1 MGKSDQPQ
9 QPPKDMIVMTRLNTV
24 GLKRLA
30 EGTLVEKRPFES
42 RPPEPMRVAAI
53 SEPSIVPPPSRAAA
67 VPTLLEEDELGAD
80 AGEDRT
86 VALGADG
93 SEDRTVAA
101 PVRAPA
107 PPQTPPLARA
117 AVAEPPAPTP
127 PPPSVPPP
135 SKKLDIET
143 PTALFVKD
151 IQRTLQEELNKYEP
165 ARVATERKA
174 TPSATPAANKLGF
187 AETMIDARADVK
199 GADAKKPSDRPMVR
213 TEPSMSKAA
222 SVPPPP
228 ATKSAAL
235 TAPQKS
241 SGSLPAPLPAQASR
255 RKDPVAVSVSTR
267 PRRIERKGGFVPWAA
282 ALTALGVFVGVAGA
296 RVATG
301 APFLRGAAA
310 PQAAPAAAQPQP
322 EPAGF
327 APKVAM
333 PAAPKAEEPV
343 APAEK
348 PAEVKTA
355 EAPKV
360 EETKAEA
367 KPAEAKPVE
376 VKAEAK
382 PAEPKPVA
390 ESKPEPKPVAE
401 SKPEPR
407 VERPRPHRPAAA
419 PTPASEEKVAK
430 AEPKPEKVEKPEPAP
445 KPAKAEPK
453 KSSDVGAAARDYAN
467 VDSTL
472 GSSL

>member
-1 MGKSDQPQ
+1 MGKSDQPPSQ
-9 QPPKDMIVMTRLNTV
+9 QQKDMIVMTRLNTV

-42 RPPEPMRVAAI
+42 RPPEPMRVGSI
-53 SEPSIVPPPSRAAA
+53 SEPPIVPPPSRAAA

-117 AVAEPPAPTP
+117 EAAPASVAPA
-127 PPPSVPPP
+127 
-135 SKKLDIET
+135 SKGKLDIET

-151 IQRTLQEELNKYEP
+151 IQRTLQEELTSTSQ
-165 ARVATERKA
+165 RVAGERKQ
-174 TPSATPAANKLGF
+174 TPSAAPAALGF
-187 AETMIDARADVK
+187 AETIIDARADKAEPKVDSK
-199 GADAKKPSDRPMVR
+199 KEKPADKPAAR
-213 TEPSMSKAA
+213 TEPALSKSA
-222 SVPPPP
+222 SVPAPP

-235 TAPQKS
+235 TAPTAQKS
-241 SGSLPAPLPAQASR
+241 SGALPAPLPAQASR

-301 APFLRGAAA
+301 APFLRAAAA
-310 PQAAPAAAQPQP
+310 PVAAPAAQAQA

-333 PAAPKAEEPV
+333 PATPKAEEPAPV
-343 APAEK
+343 AQDKPAEK
-348 PAEVKTA
+348 V
-355 EAPKV
+355 EAKV
-360 EETKAEA
+360 EETKPVEAKAETKTEA
-367 KPAEAKPVE
+367 KPT
-376 VKAEAK
+376 EAK
-382 PAEPKPVA
+382 PAEPAKVA
-390 ESKPEPKPVAE
+390 EAKPSKDEAKPAE
-401 SKPEPR
+401 TKPEPR
-407 VERPRPHRPAAA
+407 VERPRPHRPAPAAAA
-419 PTPASEEKVAK
+419 PSEEKVAK

-445 KPAKAEPK
+445 KPAKTEGK
-453 KSSDVGAAARDYAN
+453 KSPDVAAAARDYAN

-472 GSSL
+472 GPSL

>member
-9 QPPKDMIVMTRLNTV
+9 QPKDLIVMTRLNTV

-93 SEDRTVAA
+93 ADDRTVAA
-101 PVRAPA
+101 PIRPPA

-117 AVAEPPAPTP
+117 EAPA
-127 PPPSVPPP
+127 SVPPP
-135 SKKLDIET
+135 SKGKLDIET

-165 ARVATERKA
+165 ARVAVERKV
-174 TPSATPAANKLGF
+174 TPAAAASAKLGF
-187 AETMIDARADVK
+187 AETVIDARPETKSV
-199 GADAKKPSDRPMVR
+199 DAKVAETKKSSDRPMVR
-213 TEPSMSKAA
+213 TEPALNKSA

-267 PRRIERKGGFVPWAA
+267 PRRVERKGGFVPWAA

-301 APFLRGAAA
+301 APFLHAAGA
-310 PQAAPAAAQPQP
+310 PQAAPAAAPQAAP
-322 EPAGF
+322 VEAAGF
-327 APKVAM
+327 APKVAV
-333 PAAPKAEEPV
+333 PAAPKAEE
-343 APAEK
+343 APAVAAQADSK
-348 PAEVKTA
+348 PAPAPAEVKVA
-355 EAPKV
+355 
-360 EETKAEA
+360 EET

-376 VKAEAK
+376 AKAAEPKPEPKVAEAK
-382 PAEPKPVA
+382 PEKVEKPAAEA
-390 ESKPEPKPVAE
+390 
-401 SKPEPR
+401 KPEPR
-407 VERPRPHRPAAA
+407 VERPRPHRPA
-419 PTPASEEKVAK
+419 PPPSEEKVAK
-430 AEPKPEKVEKPEPAP
+430 ADPKPEKAEKPEPAP
-445 KPAKAEPK
+445 KPAKADKPEPK
-453 KSSDVGAAARDYAN
+453 KSSEVGAAARDYAN